1 MVNSKSYQQCGKKW
15 EFVVVSGKFLF
26 YFYFLKT
33 RISMTSFIG
42 DYICKVDEKGRMLFP
57 SALKKQNKSASPDR
71 YVAKKDIFEN
81 CLVLYTMEEWERQN
95 NLIRRN
101 TNPYN
106 REHSKFLR
114 EFYRGTAELVLDS
127 NGRLLIPKRML
138 DSIEASKELALTG
151 QDSRI
156 EIWAKDIY
164 DAHQTNEDA
173 FAELAEKILG
183 SSPLS
188 NE

>member
-1 MVNSKSYQQCGKKW
+1 
-15 EFVVVSGKFLF
+15 
-26 YFYFLKT
+26 
-33 RISMTSFIG
+33 MTSFIG
-42 DYICKVDEKGRMLFP
+42 DYVCKVDEKGRMLFP
-57 SALKKQNKSASPDR
+57 AAFKKQNKSASPDR
-71 YVAKKDIFEN
+71 YVVKKDIFEG

-95 NLIRRN
+95 SLIRRN

-127 NGRLLIPKRML
+127 SGRLLLPKRLLEMIDANKDL
-138 DSIEASKELALTG
+138 VLTG

-156 EIWAKDIY
+156 EIWAKDNY
-164 DAHQTNEDA
+164 ESHVTDENS
-173 FAELAEKILG
+173 FADLAEKILG
-183 SSPLS
+183 STPLS

>member
-1 MVNSKSYQQCGKKW
+1 MWEKVGDFGLKW
-15 EFVVVSGKFLF
+15 EYLV

-33 RISMTSFIG
+33 TIDMTSFIG
-42 DYICKVDEKGRMLFP
+42 DYICKVDDKGRLLFP

-106 REHSKFLR
+106 REHNKFLR

-127 NGRLLIPKRML
+127 NGRILIPKRLL
-138 DSIEASKELALTG
+138 DLVGATKDLSITG

-156 EIWAKDIY
+156 EIWAKEVY
-164 DAHQTNEDA
+164 ETHETNEDA

-183 SSPLS
+183 SSPLT

>member
-1 MVNSKSYQQCGKKW
+1 MD
-15 EFVVVSGKFLF
+15 
-26 YFYFLKT
+26 
-33 RISMTSFIG
+33 MTSFIG
-42 DYICKVDEKGRMLFP
+42 DYICKVDEKGRLLFP
-57 SALKKQNKSASPDR
+57 SSLKKQNKSASPDR

-95 NLIRRN
+95 DLIRRN

-114 EFYRGTAELVLDS
+114 EFYRGTAELTLDS
-127 NGRLLIPKRML
+127 NGRLLIPKRLL
-138 DSIEASKELALTG
+138 DSIQANKEIALSG

-164 DAHQTNEDA
+164 EAHETNEDA

-183 SSPLS
+183 STPLS

>member
-1 MVNSKSYQQCGKKW
+1 
-15 EFVVVSGKFLF
+15 
-26 YFYFLKT
+26 
-33 RISMTSFIG
+33 MTSFIG

-57 SALKKQNKSASPDR
+57 SAFKKQNKSASPNR
-71 YVAKKDIFEN
+71 YVLKKDIFEG

-95 NLIRRN
+95 TLIRKN

-106 REHSKFLR
+106 REHNKFLR

-127 NGRLLIPKRML
+127 NGRLLLPKRLLEM
-138 DSIEASKELALTG
+138 INASKELTLTG

-156 EIWAKDIY
+156 EIWAKDVY
-164 DAHQTNEDA
+164 DTHETDENA
-173 FAELAEKILG
+173 FADLAEKILG
-183 SSPLS
+183 STPLS